1 MNSTRQIKL
10 GAVISYLSLF
20 INIII
25 GLLYTP
31 WMIKSIGK
39 ADFGL
44 YTLAMSVI
52 SIFVFDLGL
61 GRAVTTFIANYL
73 SKGLYNS
80 INCFLGIIYKLY
92 LSIDI
97 IIILI
102 LSSLYFFIPDLYKG
116 LSPEEIEKFKIIYIL
131 ASCFCVFSF
140 PFIPLTGILSAYE
153 KFIQLKFCELFD
165 KILRVI
171 TMTVCLIFGYGLYA
185 LVLVNV
191 VVGIITILLKLF
203 FVKRNTDIKIV
214 WKFWE
219 RAEFKK
225 IFNFSLWVTI
235 IALAQRCIFNFAPTI
250 LGIVSNSKDIAVM
263 GVAISLE
270 GFIFMFA
277 NALNG
282 LFLPKVSRLVSEKKR
297 DEISALMV
305 KVGRIQVLIIG
316 LLLIGFIA
324 LGESFILLWV
334 GRDYASV
341 YLCTIL
347 LIIPSFLHL
356 PQEIAVTEMVVTNK
370 VKYQAYV
377 FVGMALLNLILAFPL
392 SMQYGV
398 LGMCISICIA
408 YLARTLGLNYIFYKK
423 MNLDMFPKP
432 GVTKGQ
438 HWHNTKWEFF
448 IVVSGH
454 GLIQQRKLGT
464 DEVIEF
470 EVSGE
475 KIEAVHMLPGY
486 THNIINLSETENLVT
501 VMWANEIFDPTHP
514 DTFFEPVK

>member
-1 MNSTRQIKL
+1 MMNSTRQIKL

-171 TMTVCLIFGYGLYA
+171 TMTVCLISGYGLYA

-423 MNLDMFPKP
+423 MNLDMFHFYVRVYIPFLKP
-432 GVTKGQ
+432 IVFIIPILVLLNFSMDYFNWISLFLHACIILLLYIGVI
-438 HWHNTKWEFF
+438 WFF
-448 IVVSGH
+448 YLNSN
-454 GLIQQRKLGT
+454 
-464 DEVIEF
+464 
-470 EVSGE
+470 E
-475 KIEAVHMLPGY
+475 KNVFL
-486 THNIINLSETENLVT
+486 NLFVKII
-501 VMWANEIFDPTHP
+501 
-514 DTFFEPVK
+514 KK

>member
-1 MNSTRQIKL
+1 MMNSTRQIKF
-10 GAVISYLSLF
+10 GAVVSYLSLF

-92 LSIDI
+92 LTIDVI
-97 IIILI
+97 IIIV

-140 PFIPLTGILSAYE
+140 PFIPLNGILSAYE

-171 TMTVCLIFGYGLYA
+171 TMTVCLVSGYGLYA

-191 VVGIITILLKLF
+191 VVGLITIFLKLF

-214 WKFWE
+214 WTFWE
-219 RAEFKK
+219 RIEFKR
-225 IFNFSLWVTI
+225 IFNFSFWVTI

-282 LFLPKVSRLVSEKKR
+282 LFLPKVSRLISEKKSN
-297 DEISALMV
+297 EISVLMV

-324 LGESFILLWV
+324 LGDSFILLWV

-347 LIIPSFLHL
+347 LIIPSFFHL

-377 FVGMALLNLILAFPL
+377 FVGMAFLNLILAFPL

-398 LGMCISICIA
+398 LGMCISISIA
-408 YLARTLGLNYIFYKK
+408 YMVRTLGLNYVFCKK
-423 MNLDMFPKP
+423 MNLDMLNFYVNVYIPFLKP
-432 GVTKGQ
+432 TVFIIPILLILKLNIENYNWMLLLM
-438 HWHNTKWEFF
+438 HACIILLLYILLIWFF
-448 IVVSGH
+448 F
-454 GLIQQRKLGT
+454 LNRN
-464 DEVIEF
+464 
-470 EVSGE
+470 E
-475 KIEAVHMLPGY
+475 KNMLLNPFVR
-486 THNIINLSETENLVT
+486 II
-501 VMWANEIFDPTHP
+501 
-514 DTFFEPVK
+514 KK